1 MQSDEAAQSA
11 PATTAPMAVNKL
23 EYAGFRAE
31 TTALGGGKHRAVI
44 ASRGLFA
51 GRKDVD
57 LKDMKLGRYQQNPI
71 VLYEHGR
78 DPSIMYRPVG
88 LTTSITKGAD
98 GHLVADFK
106 FNDSTDESIRQ
117 VHSMWEKRELR
128 GASIGWARNRDGE
141 PELYEWSLVAL
152 PDDPQALSVH
162 SVYARKEGD
171 VSDTSDAKKVEP
183 EPAGLDV
190 DAIIEKLRDGILDHL
205 RTHAAEWLP
214 KPSADADAPQVKEN
228 DRGTVTVDKVREDL
242 LIKVAPLLPK
252 GFEVAGTTP
261 REILIAALGD
271 EVPDANA
278 RSDGYLE
285 ATLDHVLARRNSV
298 QTHSVT
304 AKTQSTP
311 RHGAPVGIMDLIA
324 AKNI

>member
-11 PATTAPMAVNKL
+11 PATIAPMAVNKL

-171 VSDTSDAKKVEP
+171 MPDASDAE
-183 EPAGLDV
+183 EG
-190 DAIIEKLRDGILDHL
+190 
-205 RTHAAEWLP
+205 
-214 KPSADADAPQVKEN
+214 
-228 DRGTVTVDKVREDL
+228 
-242 LIKVAPLLPK
+242 
-252 GFEVAGTTP
+252 
-261 REILIAALGD
+261 
-271 EVPDANA
+271 
-278 RSDGYLE
+278 
-285 ATLDHVLARRNSV
+285 
-298 QTHSVT
+298 
-304 AKTQSTP
+304 
-311 RHGAPVGIMDLIA
+311 
-324 AKNI
+324 